1 MATLLLGLS
10 IGILLFLLA
19 AGLTLIFGL
28 LGIVNLAHGSL
39 YMLGA
44 YVGYQTVAMTG
55 SFAAA
60 LVAAPLAVAALGA
73 LLELAVFRRIY
84 RHPHHLQF
92 LLTVG
97 VLLVIE
103 EAVRFT
109 WGLTY
114 LKLDEPAVLGGVTQL
129 AGVAFSNYR
138 LFCTVMGVGAAL
150 ALFFVLDR
158 TPVGTILR
166 AAQEND
172 AMLGSLGINVKRV
185 RTAAVAIGAGV
196 AAFAGVISAPLL
208 PIEPSMG
215 IRIILDCF
223 VVVII
228 GGLGSIQGAIV
239 ASLLIGMTRAF
250 GEQYFGDWVQVCIYG
265 WLVATLLL
273 RPQGLFA
280 RQVRLS

>member
-28 LGIVNLAHGSL
+28 LGIINLAHGSL

-44 YVGYQTVAMTG
+44 YVGYQTVLMTD
-55 SFAAA
+55 SFALAM
-60 LVAAPLAVAALGA
+60 VVAPLLVAALGA
-73 LLELAVFRRIY
+73 LIEVSVFRRIY
-84 RHPHHLQF
+84 KHPHHLQF

-103 EAVRFT
+103 ETVRFT

-114 LKLDEPAVLGGVTQL
+114 LKLDEPALFGGVTEL
-129 AGVAFSNYR
+129 AGVSFSNYR
-138 LFCTVMGVGAAL
+138 LFCTGIGVAAAML
-150 ALFFVLDR
+150 LFWVLDR
-158 TPVGTILR
+158 TPAGTILR

-172 AMLGSLGINVKRV
+172 AMLGSLGVNVKRV
-185 RTAAVAIGAGV
+185 RAAAVAIGAGV

-265 WLVATLLL
+265 MLVITLLL

-280 RQVRLS
+280 TQVRQS

>member
-55 SFAAA
+55 SFVAA
-60 LVAAPLAVAALGA
+60 LVVAPLAVAALGA
-73 LLELAVFRRIY
+73 LLELVVFRRIY

>member
-44 YVGYQTVAMTG
+44 YLGYQTVQATG
-55 SFAAA
+55 SFFLA
-60 LVAAPLAVAALGA
+60 LVVAPLAVAALGA
-73 LLELAVFRRIY
+73 AIEWAVFRRIY
-84 RHPHHLQF
+84 RQPHFLQF

-103 EAVRFT
+103 EAVRFG

-114 LKLDEPAVLGGVTQL
+114 LKLDEPAVLGGVTDI
-129 AGVAFSNYR
+129 AGVSFSNYR
-138 LFCTVMGVGAAL
+138 LFCTGAGVCAAAAL
-150 ALFFVLDR
+150 FWALDR
-158 TPVGTILR
+158 TAAGTILR

-172 AMLGSLGINVKRV
+172 AMLASLGINVKRV
-185 RTAAVAIGAGV
+185 RTAAVAVGAGV

-215 IRIILDCF
+215 MRIILDCF

-228 GGLGSIQGAIV
+228 GGLGSIRGAIA

-265 WLVATLLL
+265 ILVATLLV

-280 RQVRLS
+280 HQARLS

>member
-1 MATLLLGLS
+1 MATILLGFS

-19 AGLTLIFGL
+19 SGLTLIFGL

-44 YVGYQTVAMTG
+44 YVGYQTVAVTG
-55 SFAAA
+55 SFWMA
-60 LVAAPLAVAALGA
+60 LIVAPLVVGVLGA
-73 LLELAVFRRIY
+73 VIEVVLFRKIY
-84 RHPHHLQF
+84 GHPHHLQF
-92 LLTVG
+92 VLTVG
-97 VLLVIE
+97 ILLVIE

-114 LKLDEPAVLGGVTQL
+114 LKLDAPGGLTGLTQI
-129 AGVAFSNYR
+129 AGVAFSDYR
-138 LFCTVMGVGAAL
+138 LFCTFMGVLMAAV
-150 ALFFVLDR
+150 LFFALEK
-158 TPVGTILR
+158 TPAGVILR

-185 RTAAVAIGAGV
+185 RSAAVAIGSAV
-196 AAFAGVISAPLL
+196 AAFVGVISAPLL

-228 GGLGSIQGAIV
+228 GGLGSIRGAIV

-250 GEQYFGDWVQVCIYG
+250 GEQYLGDWVQVCIYIF
-265 WLVATLLL
+265 LVATLLV
-273 RPQGLFA
+273 RPQGLFG
-280 RQVRLS
+280 RTLRRS

>member
-44 YVGYQTVAMTG
+44 YAGYQTVVLTG
-55 SFAAA
+55 SFTAA
-60 LVAAPLAVAALGA
+60 LVVAPLAVAALGA
-73 LLELAVFRRIY
+73 LIELVLLRRIY

-97 VLLVIE
+97 LLLVIE
-103 EAVRFT
+103 EFVRYT
-109 WGLTY
+109 WGLNY
-114 LKLDEPAVLGGVTQL
+114 LKLDEPAALSGVTEI

-138 LFCTVMGVGAAL
+138 LFCTVMGVAAAG
-150 ALFFVLDR
+150 ALFYVLDR
-158 TPVGTILR
+158 TPAGTILR

-172 AMLGSLGINVKRV
+172 AMLGSLGVNVKRV
-185 RTAAVAIGAGV
+185 RCAAVAVGAGV

-223 VVVII
+223 VVVIV
-228 GGLGSIQGAIV
+228 GGLGSIQGAIA

-265 WLVATLLL
+265 LLVLTLLV
-273 RPQGLFA
+273 RPQGLFGT
-280 RQVRLS
+280 QVRQS

>member
-1 MATLLLGLS
+1 MATLLLGVS

-19 AGLTLIFGL
+19 AGLSLIFGL

-44 YVGYQTVAMTG
+44 YVGYQTVLMTG
-55 SFAAA
+55 SFALA
-60 LVAAPLAVAALGA
+60 LIVAPLVVAALGA
-73 LLELAVFRRIY
+73 LIEVSVFRRIY
-84 RHPHHLQF
+84 QHPHHLQF

-103 EAVRFT
+103 ECVRFT

-114 LKLDEPAVLGGVTQL
+114 LKLDEPALFSGVTEI
-129 AGVAFSNYR
+129 AGVSFSNYR
-138 LFCTVMGVGAAL
+138 LFCTGIGVSAAAL
-150 ALFFVLDR
+150 LFWVLDR
-158 TPVGTILR
+158 TPAGTILR

-185 RTAAVAIGAGV
+185 RAAAVAIGAGV

-265 WLVATLLL
+265 MLVVTLLV

-280 RQVRLS
+280 TQVRQS